1 MKKSNITVIVPIHEL
16 TEETKSLFG
25 VAMQSV
31 AQQTVMPD
39 EVLIV
44 TPAKSETL
52 TYLKG
57 YDFETIKSIVRLVET
72 EGETDFS
79 TQFNLGVSEAKTE
92 FVSLLEYDDE
102 YAKIWF
108 KNAVKYMEAYPEVD
122 IFLPIIADVDG
133 NGQFIGTT
141 NEAVWAYRFSDE
153 MGFLDSN
160 ALLAYQNF
168 NIDGMVIKKSLFDE
182 FGGFKSA
189 IKLTFI
195 YEFLL
200 RMVHN
205 DAKVMTIPRFGYKHM
220 NMRSNSLFHTYSQ
233 EMDPVESKWWLDKA
247 KKEFYFTKQRAITY
261 EK

>member
-1 MKKSNITVIVPIHEL
+1 MKKSNITVIVPVHTL
-16 TEETKSLFG
+16 TEKTKPMFSIA
-25 VAMQSV
+25 VQSI
-31 AQQTVMPD
+31 AQQTLLPD

-44 TPAKSETL
+44 TPSKSDTL
-52 TYLKG
+52 EYLKSF
-57 YDFETIKSIVRLVET
+57 DFKDIKDIVKIVEND
-72 EGETDFS
+72 GDTDFCN
-79 TQFNLGVSEAKTE
+79 QFNLGVTEAKSD

-102 YAKIWF
+102 YSKIWF
-108 KNAVKYMEAYPEVD
+108 KNAVKYMEAYPDVD
-122 IFLPIIADVDG
+122 VFLPIIADVDG

-168 NIDGMVIKKSLFDE
+168 NIDGMVIRKSLFDE
-182 FGGFKSA
+182 FGGFKSS

-205 DAKVMTIPRFGYKHM
+205 DAKVMTIPRFGYKHV
-220 NMRSNSLFHTYSQ
+220 NMRENSLFHTYSQ
-233 EMDPVESKWWLDKA
+233 EMDAVESKWWLDKA
-247 KKEFYFTKQRAITY
+247 KKEFYFTKQRDITY

>member
-1 MKKSNITVIVPIHEL
+1 MKKSNVTVIVPIHEL
-16 TEETKSLFG
+16 TEETKSLFA
-25 VAMQSV
+25 VAVQSI
-31 AQQTVMPD
+31 AQQTLMPD

-44 TPAKSETL
+44 TPTKSETL
-52 TYLKG
+52 TYLKD
-57 YDFETIKSIVRLVET
+57 YDFGTIKPIVRVIEN
-72 EGETDFS
+72 EGETDFCA
-79 TQFNLGVSEAKTE
+79 QFNLGVSEAKTE

-108 KNAVKYMEAYPEVD
+108 KNAAKYMEAYPEVD

-168 NIDGMVIKKSLFDE
+168 NIDGMVIRKSLFDE

-205 DAKVMTIPRFGYKHM
+205 DVKVMTIPRFGYKHV
-220 NMRSNSLFHTYSQ
+220 NMRDGSLFHTYSQ

-247 KKEFYFTKQRAITY
+247 KKEFYFTKSREITY

>member
-1 MKKSNITVIVPIHEL
+1 MKKSNITVIVPVHTL
-16 TEETKSLFG
+16 SETTKPMFSI
-25 VAMQSV
+25 AMQSI
-31 AQQTVMPD
+31 AQQTLLPD

-44 TPAKSETL
+44 TPSEGETL
-52 TYLKG
+52 EYLKTF
-57 YDFETIKSIVRLVET
+57 DFEKIKPIVRLVENT
-72 EGETDFS
+72 GDTDFC
-79 TQFNLGVSEAKTE
+79 TQFNLGVSEAKSE

-102 YAKIWF
+102 YSKIWF
-108 KNAVKYMEAYPEVD
+108 KNVVKYMEAYPEVD

-168 NIDGMVIKKSLFDE
+168 NIDGMVIRKSVFDE
-182 FGGFKSA
+182 FGGFKSS

-205 DAKVMTIPRFGYKHM
+205 DVKAMTIPRFGYKHV
-220 NMRSNSLFHTYSQ
+220 NMREGSLFHTYSQ

-247 KKEFYFTKQRAITY
+247 KKEFYFTKQREITY

>member
-1 MKKSNITVIVPIHEL
+1 MKKSNVTVIVPIHEL
-16 TEETKSLFG
+16 TEETKPLFA
-25 VAMQSV
+25 VAVQSI
-31 AQQTVMPD
+31 AQQTLMPD

-52 TYLKG
+52 TYLKDC
-57 YDFETIKSIVRLVET
+57 DFGTIKPIVRMVEN
-72 EGETDFS
+72 EGETDFCS
-79 TQFNLGVSEAKTE
+79 QFNLGVSEAKTE

-108 KNAVKYMEAYPEVD
+108 KNAAKYMEAYPEVD

-160 ALLAYQNF
+160 SLLAYQNF
-168 NIDGMVIKKSLFDE
+168 NIDGMVIRKSLFDE

-205 DAKVMTIPRFGYKHM
+205 DVKVMTIPRFGYKHV
-220 NMRSNSLFHTYSQ
+220 NMRDGSLFHTYSQ

-247 KKEFYFTKQRAITY
+247 KKEFYFTKPREITY

>member
-1 MKKSNITVIVPIHEL
+1 MKKSNVTVIVPIHEL
-16 TEETKSLFG
+16 TEETKPLFA
-25 VAMQSV
+25 VAVQSI
-31 AQQTVMPD
+31 AQQTLMPD

-52 TYLKG
+52 TYLKD
-57 YDFETIKSIVRLVET
+57 YDFGTIKSIVRVVEN
-72 EGETDFS
+72 EGETDFCS
-79 TQFNLGVSEAKTE
+79 QFNLGVSEAKTE

-108 KNAVKYMEAYPEVD
+108 KNAAKYMEAYPEVD

-153 MGFLDSN
+153 MGLLDSN
-160 ALLAYQNF
+160 SLLAYQNF
-168 NIDGMVIKKSLFDE
+168 NIDGMVIRKSLFDE

-205 DAKVMTIPRFGYKHM
+205 DVKVMTIPRFGYKHV
-220 NMRSNSLFHTYSQ
+220 NMRDGSLFHTYSQ

-247 KKEFYFTKQRAITY
+247 KKEFYFTKSREITY